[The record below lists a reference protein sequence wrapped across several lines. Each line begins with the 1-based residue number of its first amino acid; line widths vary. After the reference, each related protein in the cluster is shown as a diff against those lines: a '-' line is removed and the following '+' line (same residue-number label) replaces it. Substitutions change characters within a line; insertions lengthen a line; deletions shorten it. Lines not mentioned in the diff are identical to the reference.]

1 MVLMAESLFSWMIF
15 TLGLLAVKQ
24 FEDFFSYMQAEP
36 ELWKLLF
43 PFELWWSIAETFHIL
58 MEILEGE

>member
-1 MVLMAESLFSWMIF
+1 MAESLFSWMIF

-36 ELWKLLF
+36 EL
-43 PFELWWSIAETFHIL
+43 
-58 MEILEGE
+58 